1 MEQNLQSHTFESI
14 ADGDSGKEV
23 ERREFSVGTTVVVG
37 GNTVPME
44 LAPVSEQTRANISE
58 KASTTVQR
66 LSAPEVLVGSR
77 EMDEVMQSIK
87 DVGVAAM
94 SKVASVDSP
103 LLQVETRISGM
114 EEAGKKVE
122 GDLVNLQKS
131 LDSTQGAGML
141 KGLMLRLAPKRVE
154 ERAINRLYTK
164 ADIIKNAYAMLD
176 ENKRDIIT
184 GSAQLRSLRQDT
196 QDMMKE
202 LRDELYYLWELDEHL
217 VAKVAE
223 LAEEDRANAE
233 EQYKKKY
240 EEALAKTRRR
250 YNQLSGFILSNFQLL
265 GGIEITLRNAEYLV
279 DDLDNA
285 RTTGMTLV
293 KSGEILESALRAQKN
308 ARKTTDSM
316 NEWIKTRAA
325 ANADTMLQNAQD
337 TERAAMDSGLDIEGF
352 KRNWE
357 KNMQALEVV
366 QRTRANMVEQ
376 GRRDKEAVTNILND
390 AARAIANSDNQET
403 FAIER

>member
-14 ADGDSGKEV
+14 ADGKSSDGRA
-23 ERREFSVGTTVVVG
+23 RREFSVGTTVVVG

-44 LAPVSEQTRANISE
+44 LAPVSEQTRANIAE
-58 KASTTVQR
+58 KANATVQR
-66 LSAPEVLVGSR
+66 LSAPEVLVGTR

-114 EEAGKKVE
+114 EDAGKKVE

-131 LDSTQGAGML
+131 LDNTQGAGMF

-308 ARKTTDSM
+308 ARKTTESM

-337 TERAAMDSGLDIEGF
+337 TERAAMNSGLDIEGF

>member
-14 ADGDSGKEV
+14 ADGKSSDGRA
-23 ERREFSVGTTVVVG
+23 RREFSVGTTVVVG

-44 LAPVSEQTRANISE
+44 LAPVSEQTRANIAE
-58 KASTTVQR
+58 KANATVQR
-66 LSAPEVLVGSR
+66 LSAPEVLVGTR

-114 EEAGKKVE
+114 EDAGKKVE

-131 LDSTQGAGML
+131 LDNTQGAGMF
-141 KGLMLRLAPKRVE
+141 KGLMLRLAPRRVE

-308 ARKTTDSM
+308 ARKTTESM